1 MVCIHQGE
9 MEIDIL
15 DWEAPLCNMAYNDKK
30 LELDTLTNE

>member
-15 DWEAPLCNMAYNDKK
+15 DWEVHLCNMAYNDKK
-30 LELDTLTNE
+30 LELDTLTNA